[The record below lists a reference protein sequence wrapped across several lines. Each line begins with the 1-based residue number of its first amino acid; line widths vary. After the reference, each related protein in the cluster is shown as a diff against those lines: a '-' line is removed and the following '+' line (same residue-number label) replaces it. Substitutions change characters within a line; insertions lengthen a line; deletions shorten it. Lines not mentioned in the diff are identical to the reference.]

1 MSVRGDWR
9 CDNIAFKLSSTFMS
23 TTNVERGSCRF
34 KAMQGAD
41 GKFVIRMEMFH
52 QTVPLL
58 ADATVDF
65 ELLNGTTLDQ
75 ARKLAESVND
85 RVTGVLITK
94 P

>member
-1 MSVRGDWR
+1 M
-9 CDNIAFKLSSTFMS
+9 A
-23 TTNVERGSCRF
+23 NVERGSCRF
-34 KAMQGAD
+34 KAIQGAD

-52 QTVPLL
+52 NTVLLL

>member
-1 MSVRGDWR
+1 VITSRFTPQNFMASS
-9 CDNIAFKLSSTFMS
+9 NI
-23 TTNVERGSCRF
+23 ERGSCRF

-41 GKFVIRMEMFH
+41 GKSVIRMEMFH
-52 QTVPLL
+52 HTVPLL

-85 RVTGVLITK
+85 RVTGVVISK

>member
-1 MSVRGDWR
+1 VVTSRSNPIDLMA
-9 CDNIAFKLSSTFMS
+9 NI
-23 TTNVERGSCRF
+23 ERGSCRF
-34 KAMQGAD
+34 KAIQGAD

-52 QTVPLL
+52 QTMPLL
-58 ADATVDF
+58 KDATVDF
-65 ELLNGTTLDQ
+65 ELLNGTTADQ

>member
-1 MSVRGDWR
+1 MAG
-9 CDNIAFKLSSTFMS
+9 SS
-23 TTNVERGSCRF
+23 VERGSCRF
-34 KAMQGAD
+34 KAMQGPD
-41 GKFVIRMEMFH
+41 GKSVIRMEMFH

-58 ADATVDF
+58 TDATVDF

-85 RVTGVLITK
+85 RVTGILITK

>member
-1 MSVRGDWR
+1 MAT
-9 CDNIAFKLSSTFMS
+9 I
-23 TTNVERGSCRF
+23 ERDSCRF
-34 KAMQGAD
+34 KVIQGAD
-41 GKFVIRMEMFH
+41 GKCIMRMEMFH
-52 QTVPLL
+52 QSVALL
-58 ADATVDF
+58 KDATVDF

>member
-1 MSVRGDWR
+1 MAD
-9 CDNIAFKLSSTFMS
+9 I
-23 TTNVERGSCRF
+23 ERGSCRF
-34 KAMQGAD
+34 KAIQGTD

-52 QTVPLL
+52 QTVSLL
-58 ADATVDF
+58 KDATVDF

>member
-1 MSVRGDWR
+1 MITSR
-9 CDNIAFKLSSTFMS
+9 FTHTFMAS
-23 TTNVERGSCRF
+23 ANVERGSCRF
-34 KAMQGAD
+34 KAIQAD
-41 GKFVIRMEMFH
+41 GKSVIRMEMFH

-85 RVTGVLITK
+85 RVTGILITK